1 MQASN
6 TATAIL
12 HNRDDHMRDHR
23 RLKAFQLAD
32 TLALAI
38 YAATKSFPRE
48 ELFGLVSQLRRAA
61 VSIAANI
68 VEGCA
73 RQTQREYERFLD
85 ISLSSSRE
93 TEYLLSL
100 AARLNYLDGQEAGA
114 LAEQCDHTSRVLASL
129 INSLK
134 RSE

>member
-1 MQASN
+1 M
-6 TATAIL
+6 
-12 HNRDDHMRDHR
+12 
-23 RLKAFQLAD
+23 
-32 TLALAI
+32 
-38 YAATKSFPRE
+38 
-48 ELFGLVSQLRRAA
+48 SQLRRAA

-100 AARLNYLDGQEAGA
+100 AARLNYLDGQKADV

-134 RSE
+134 RRE